1 MKSVTQIELNL
12 MQQQDE
18 NTLHRV
24 FNQLYPMLFSVAY
37 RYSNDINNAEDAVMM
52 AWVNALAHINK
63 FQLKH
68 NNAFYYWLKKIVIN
82 ESIKII
88 KTTGNFY
95 LVPLE
100 EADETVSQPDIE
112 NSMDLEHL
120 RFCIEQLPTGYRTV
134 FNLFA
139 VEGFSHKEI
148 AEMLQISES
157 TSKSQYLRA
166 RNHLQKLLN
175 KYQVNA
181 TGSQSNVQSQ

>member
-52 AWVNALAHINK
+52 AWVNALAQINK

-68 NNAFYYWLKKIVIN
+68 DNAFYFWLKKIVIN

-88 KTTGNFY
+88 KTTGNFH

-112 NSMDLEHL
+112 NSIDLEHL
-120 RFCIEQLPTGYRTV
+120 RFCIEQLPSGYRTV

-148 AEMLQISES
+148 AKMFQISES
-157 TSKSQYLRA
+157 TSNSQYLRA
-166 RNHLQKLLN
+166 RNQLQKLLI
-175 KYQVNA
+175 KYQTKA
-181 TGSQSNVQSQ
+181 TGGLSNVQSQ